1 MHDFQNCESLWSE
14 CNIQNLLLWMS
25 NNIFLS
31 YCAFVFCWSWIRQVS
46 TRLFW
51 SLSKSGVYFFSPFES
66 PEVCGKTETPDCL
79 VGESLFFVISDNMTN
94 HCCFAEEKQLKT
106 WRAFSVLL
114 WPVINHMAITKKSS
128 VSHFS
133 VFVFFLVHILSIFRL
148 NNWACI
154 CLFAAKQ
161 QFFSYETWWYTW
173 EVTGQSISQEGFS
186 HLQYA

>member
-1 MHDFQNCESLWSE
+1 MHDFQNRESLWSE

-51 SLSKSGVYFFSPFES
+51 SLSKSGVFSFHPLNPQRF
-66 PEVCGKTETPDCL
+66 VGKLRHQT
-79 VGESLFFVISDNMTN
+79 VWWVESLFFVISNNMTN

-106 WRAFSVLL
+106 WRAFSLLL
-114 WPVINHMAITKKSS
+114 WPVINHMSITKTFS

-154 CLFAAKQ
+154 CLFGEKQ
-161 QFFSYETWWYTW
+161 QFFSYETWWHTW
-173 EVTGQSISQEGFS
+173 EVTGQEGFS